1 MFFEK
6 ELDNAL
12 RLGDVVQGYILAN
25 SSFKEPFFSTQSE
38 GYDYKINVEL
48 PNYSVV
54 LTPCCSI
61 DVGKLSLTPLIKVR
75 SSFLKNPYFAGD
87 LTRINRKMNPEQTM
101 TSEEWGELTPEDLWE
116 REAEGF
122 NYTLL
127 YSFIYEEN
135 EIFKKYLL
143 RQHEIGYYM
152 IDFRNIY
159 TIKCPMIKRS
169 EGATLQDPSIIN
181 SKVLQLSI
189 QARDE
194 LRNKISYYYTR
205 PPKEDMIAED

>member
-12 RLGDVVQGYILAN
+12 RLGDVVQGYILTN
-25 SSFKEPFFSTQSE
+25 PSFKEPFFSTQSE

-75 SSFLKNPYFAGD
+75 SSFLKNPYFAED
-87 LTRINRKMNPEQTM
+87 LTRINRKMNPEQTVAP
-101 TSEEWGELTPEDLWE
+101 EEWGKLSPEEL
-116 REAEGF
+116 RGRKAVGF

-127 YSFIYEEN
+127 PLFIYEEN
-135 EIFKKYLL
+135 EIFKKYTL
-143 RQHEIGYYM
+143 REREIRDYM
-152 IDFRNIY
+152 VDFGNIY
-159 TIKCPMIKRS
+159 TIKCPMIRRS
-169 EGATLQDPSIIN
+169 EGATPQDPSVIN

-189 QARDE
+189 QARAE
-194 LRNKISYYYTR
+194 LRDKISYYYTR
-205 PPKEDMIAED
+205 PPKEDMIVED